1 MRRLTISLIAS
12 TLTILLSTTHAA
24 DLLQVYQQAQHNDMT
39 FKAAKETY
47 LAAQQNNPIARG
59 ALLPQLALTA
69 NTTYNRV
76 SPAAAT
82 GTSRYNTNQYTLTLT
97 QPLFDLSAWYTYGQI
112 KIHTKQAAV
121 TYAQS
126 QQTLIQNVANT
137 YFQVLEDQDKLRYA
151 TKNEESLKQQMT
163 QTQEQFKVG
172 LKAYTDVQSVRA
184 SYESAVAS
192 RVETENQLHNDLQSL
207 AAMTGRQEQA
217 LAPLK
222 ANFPLIT
229 PDPDNPEQWV
239 TFAYKHNLQ
248 LISDQLGAQ
257 SSQAGIEVAKA
268 GTATTPGYWPAV
280 NIIGSYDATKDHS
293 DSNGRVFTTSG
304 QLNLSWDL
312 FNGGITYHT
321 VKQSRYT
328 HQAAVYT
335 AEQTKRNT
343 ASGVRQALRNIV
355 SDISQVKALRQ
366 AVISGESS
374 VKATRAAYEVG
385 TRTIVDLLN
394 EQSNLFNSQ
403 QQYADAIFKYI
414 TDSLSLKFQAGI
426 LTEQDIVAINQWLQP
441 QIASTTNWHNPIKRI

>member
-1 MRRLTISLIAS
+1 MRRLTISLVAA
-12 TLTILLSTTHAA
+12 TLTSLLTSAHAV
-24 DLLQVYQQAQHNDMT
+24 DLLQVYRQAQHNDMT

-47 LAAQQNNPIARG
+47 LAAQENNPIAHG
-59 ALLPQLALTA
+59 ALLPQLALA
-69 NTTYNRV
+69 ADTTYNRV
-76 SPAAAT
+76 SPTT
-82 GTSRYNTNQYTLTLT
+82 GVSRYNTNEYTFTLT
-97 QPLFDLSAWYTYGQI
+97 QPLFNLAAWYAYSQV
-112 KIHTKQAAV
+112 KINTKQAAV
-121 TYAQS
+121 TYAQA
-126 QQTLIQNVANT
+126 QQTLIQNVANA

-151 TKNEESLKQQMT
+151 IKNEESLKQQMT

-192 RVETENQLHNDLQSL
+192 RVAAENQLHNDLQSL
-207 AAMTGRQEQA
+207 AAITGRQETD

-222 ANFPLIT
+222 TNFPLIT
-229 PDPDNPEQWV
+229 PKPNNSEQWV
-239 TFAYKHNLQ
+239 NYAYEHNLQ
-248 LISDQLGAQ
+248 LLSDQLSAR
-257 SSQAGIEVAKA
+257 SSQEGIQVAKA
-268 GTATTPGYWPAV
+268 GNTTTPGYWPTVNAV
-280 NIIGSYDATKDHS
+280 GSYKGAKDNS
-293 DSNGRVFTTSG
+293 NSNGRVSTTTG

-312 FNGGITYHT
+312 FNGGITYYT
-321 VKQSRYT
+321 VAQSRYT
-328 HQAAVYT
+328 YQAAQYT
-335 AEQTKRNT
+335 AEQTKRTT
-343 ASGVRQALRNIV
+343 ASNVRQALRNIV

-426 LTEQDIVAINQWLQP
+426 LTEQDIIAINQWLQP
-441 QIASTTNWHNPIKRI
+441 QAPKATTKPAQHQ